1 MRFDKVE
8 PDPPRRSDRLPEG
21 LHGVG
26 SFNVATTSIILM
38 TSGWDGTWS

>member
-21 LHGVG
+21 RLPNSKLRTLLGGGKALTKKVD
-26 SFNVATTSIILM
+26 T
-38 TSGWDGTWS
+38 